1 MVIIYSAKWCG
12 PCKVAKNILDSKGI
26 NYKEIDIEDEN
37 ISRQKLKEI
46 TGGYTVPQIIIN
58 NKIIGGYNELLKIE
72 QSGKLEKIINDCW
85 NSKKENN

>member
-12 PCKVAKNILDSKGI
+12 PCKIAKSILDSKGI
-26 NYKEIDIEDEN
+26 YYKEIDIEDEN

-72 QSGKLEKIINDCW
+72 QNGKLEKIVNDC
-85 NSKKENN
+85 

>member
-1 MVIIYSAKWCG
+1 MVIIYSTKWCG
-12 PCKVAKNILDSKGI
+12 PCKIAKSILDSKGI

-58 NKIIGGYNELLKIE
+58 NKTIGGYKELLKIE

>member
-1 MVIIYSAKWCG
+1 MVIIYSTKWCG
-12 PCKVAKNILDSKGI
+12 PCKIAKSILDSKGI

-58 NKIIGGYNELLKIE
+58 NKTIGGYKELLKIE
-72 QSGKLEKIINDCW
+72 QSGRLEKIINDCW

>member
-1 MVIIYSAKWCG
+1 MVIIYSTKWCG
-12 PCKVAKNILDSKGI
+12 PCKIAKSILDSKGI

-58 NKIIGGYNELLKIE
+58 NKTIGGYKELLKIE
-72 QSGKLEKIINDCW
+72 QSGKLDLK
-85 NSKKENN
+85 S

>member
-12 PCKVAKNILDSKGI
+12 PCKIAKSILDSKGI

-72 QSGKLEKIINDCW
+72 QNGKLEKIVNDCW